1 MYLQAGNED
10 KVLRVIPT
18 SLLFKM
24 NLKTRI
30 LFHRTRNED
39 IEKEIQNLNVNKA
52 CQYPDIPTKIIKE
65 NSDVHADFLCK
76 SINNSIKASLFP
88 SRLKNADITPTHK
101 KEQKERL

>member
-52 CQYPDIPTKIIKE
+52 CQYSDIPTKIIKE
-65 NSDVHADFLCK
+65 NSDVYADFLCK